1 MTGSL
6 SSPANVVMG
15 GLVGKNGGI
24 ISNSYNSATVTAPG
38 TSAFIGGLVSQNF
51 ANSKIISSY
60 NSGAVTSTLNS
71 AGGLANYNLGSI
83 TDSFNLGAV
92 TAKIGAGGITANNR
106 SKATI
111 SNSYSTGAITA
122 NGQAGGLVG
131 YNFSTAQINNSYATG
146 TVTNPGIAV
155 SGGIAT
161 GGLVGDNRGAIANSY
176 ATGAVNGNLA
186 VGGVVGTMSMAGTL
200 TNVYSSGAVA
210 LVNGGMGTVGGVV
223 GTMSGTSSVNSG
235 YFNATLNPA
244 QMTGVGLNNSSNSQP
259 ITSVIGLSS
268 AQMQVASNFAN
279 FAFTTDTGVAG
290 NNWVMVN
297 TDGTLNGAGNKTGA
311 TWPMLSAEYS
321 TNIYSSHQLQLMAMN
336 LAGNYTLK
344 QDINAASTGTTGDVW
359 NGATFVPLG
368 ASTATPF
375 TGTLNGAGHVISGLV
390 INRPGTNVAG
400 LFGATSGTAIVRDI
414 GLEGGSITGK
424 DATGALVGSNLG
436 LVSGSYSTAS
446 VTGGSQVGGLVGLN
460 GIEGGTPGIVTN
472 SYASGAVT
480 GTGIIG
486 GLVGENSGTLTN
498 HYASGTVT
506 GGSSAGGL
514 AGSNSSTA
522 TVTGNFWDS
531 TTSGQLNSATGAGLS
546 TAQMKL
552 LSTYSGAAWD
562 LAGAWIVYDSY
573 TYPLL
578 RAFMTPLQVTFAAN
592 ASKTYDGTNVW
603 TAPGVS
609 SSNAYGYAAL
619 QGTLNYGAAGNAVN
633 AGTYA
638 ITASGLYS
646 GQRGYAIT
654 ANSTTLTI
662 DKRALTLTG
671 LAGVSKQYDG
681 LTSVTLTGGTL
692 LGLVGSEV
700 VTVGASS
707 GSYANANAGSGKAI
721 TVVPGT
727 LGDGNG
733 LASNYSLAAPT
744 GVTGAITTKLLTWS
758 GLTAANKVYD
768 GTKAATI
775 TGGSLNGMV
784 GSETVTWVPS
794 GLFSDSNAAN
804 GKTVTVSTVLGDGSN
819 GGLAAWRPTTGSP
832 IRSRRPTS
840 RKKC

>member
-359 NGATFVPLG
+359 NGATFVPVG
-368 ASTATPF
+368 ASTSTPF
-375 TGTLNGAGHVISGLV
+375 TGTFDGTGHVISGLV
-390 INRPGTNVAG
+390 INRPGTNYAG
-400 LFGATSGTAIVRDI
+400 LFGATSGAAIVRNV
-414 GLEGGSITGK
+414 GLEGGSITGS
-424 DATGALVGSNLG
+424 DATGALVGSNMG

-446 VTGGSQVGGLVGLN
+446 VTGGTQVGGLVGSNLT
-460 GIEGGTPGIVTN
+460 GGTVSN

-480 GTGIIG
+480 GTGILG
-486 GLVGENSGTLTN
+486 GLVGTNNGTLTN
-498 HYASGTVT
+498 NYASGTVT
-506 GGSSAGGL
+506 GGITLGGVT
-514 AGSNSSTA
+514 GSNNGTA
-522 TVTGNFWDS
+522 SGNFWDT
-531 TTSGQLNSATGAGLS
+531 TTSNQLTTAAGSGTPLT

-552 LSTYSGAAWD
+552 LSVYSGASWD
-562 LAGAWIVYDSY
+562 LASTWIVYDTN

-578 RAFMTPLQVTFAAN
+578 RAFMTPLQVTFASN
-592 ASKTYDGTNVW
+592 ASKTYDGTSNW
-603 TAPGVS
+603 TAPS
-609 SSNAYGYAAL
+609 YTYSYPNA
-619 QGTLNYGAAGNAVN
+619 TLSGSLSYGAAGSAVN

-638 ITASGLYS
+638 ITAGGLYS
-646 GQRGYAIT
+646 GQHGYAIT
-654 ANSTTLTI
+654 SNSATLTI
-662 DKRALTLTG
+662 NKLGVTLSGASVASRA
-671 LAGVSKQYDG
+671 YDG
-681 LTSVTLTGGTL
+681 TTAASLLGGTL
-692 LGLVGSEV
+692 NGVLSQDNVNIAYNTGTFDTKDAGTGKTVTALLTGSASGNYAVTASGL
-700 VTVGASS
+700 
-707 GSYANANAGSGKAI
+707 
-721 TVVPGT
+721 
-727 LGDGNG
+727 
-733 LASNYSLAAPT
+733 
-744 GVTGAITTKLLTWS
+744 TGAITTKLLTWS